1 MKVEVGKETLHQ
13 NYLPLQVNIKSQEVS
28 ILEPTEVEGGEINF
42 LKIVLWKVFAYPRGM
57 HISV

>member
-1 MKVEVGKETLHQ
+1 MVIMKVEVGKETLHQ

-42 LKIVLWKVFAYPRGM
+42 LKIVL
-57 HISV
+57 